1 MILHVTYEMNN
12 KTIYKVF
19 KNRYTHVLFDCAR
32 NCEEYRKSHTVTFE
46 LEEVDEYGDKCCK
59 R

>member
-1 MILHVTYEMNN
+1 MILHVTYEMDN

-19 KNRYTHVLFDCAR
+19 KNRYKHKLFESAR
-32 NCEEYRKSHTVTFE
+32 NCIEYELSHTVTFE
-46 LEEVDEYGDKCCK
+46 LEEVYEYGDKCCK